1 MKLFY
6 YTSIYFIIGAI
17 FMAILDILHRMV
29 RNVIDDEFK
38 NGYENWERIYIIL
51 TWPIFIFSVVRE
63 IIVKNKQK

>member
-1 MKLFY
+1 
-6 YTSIYFIIGAI
+6 
-17 FMAILDILHRMV
+17 MAILDILHRMV